1 MTKKHKK
8 NSTHHSNPLRPLT
21 QMEKSY
27 LSELHIYD
35 QILKVTMTISQN
47 QHGIK
52 ADGRGMRAMKIFTR
66 QTLTGMSLRQIL
78 AVPSTTKHPDAEI
91 WDTTSVASLSRN
103 LMEGYIQL
111 HFYGLETISEEEA
124 ELRFLIAQLH
134 KNKTWKV
141 IHEMTNPDDT
151 ILNEF
156 KNGIPEQKER
166 IKKHP
171 FSVYLNKDQK
181 ERIIER
187 NDIYKSKADFENQ
200 LEVCRNLVR
209 DHRHLS
215 NLSHPLPFSF
225 ERINN
230 ERGRGIGSDAEINY
244 SIICLMIARKY
255 LAASTI
261 GIAEHFHDEIGMNF
275 ANQIE
280 KIKPLM
286 LAGFE

>member
-1 MTKKHKK
+1 MTKKQKK
-8 NSTHHSNPLRPLT
+8 SSTHNSTPIRPLT
-21 QMEKSY
+21 HIEKSY
-27 LSELHIYD
+27 LEELDIYD
-35 QILKVTMTISQN
+35 QILRVTMTISKN
-47 QHGIK
+47 QHGIE
-52 ADGRGMRAMKIFTR
+52 ADGRGMRAIKIFTR

-124 ELRFLIAQLH
+124 ELRFLIAKLH
-134 KNKTWKV
+134 KNKTWKI
-141 IHEMTNPDDT
+141 IHEMTNPYDP
-151 ILNEF
+151 ILDEF
-156 KNGIPEQKER
+156 KNGIPEEKER

-171 FSVYLNKDQK
+171 FTTSLNRDQK
-181 ERIIER
+181 ERIINK
-187 NDIYKSKADFENQ
+187 NDIYKSKADFEKE
-200 LEVCRNLVR
+200 LIVCKNLVR

-255 LAASTI
+255 LAASTV
-261 GIAEHFHDEIGMNF
+261 GIADLFHDSIGLKF

-280 KIKPLM
+280 RIRPLT
-286 LAGFE
+286 LSGFE